1 MSTFTQL
8 ICLVEES
15 QIGGLVW
22 SRPEFNWL
30 QRVYLQQNISLK
42 LRNLSRKS
50 AALIAILLR
59 IPIQFGLKDDE
70 FSLPVNKLG
79 LKNHMHFRSG
89 WTFYLVCKF
98 IVLSCR
104 FINNIPV
111 NIFSLRHCCWGW
123 NLLKLNSFK
132 ILIKGYILAPSL
144 KFFIF
149 HTDFK
154 RQTNLH
160 ALDTGPHKIILY

>member
-70 FSLPVNKLG
+70 FSLPVNKPG

-89 WTFYLVCKF
+89 WTFYLVFKF

-111 NIFSLRHCCWGW
+111 NIFSLRHCM
-123 NLLKLNSFK
+123 LLRLEIVEIEFIQNSDQRIYF
-132 ILIKGYILAPSL
+132 GTFS
-144 KFFIF
+144 
-149 HTDFK
+149 
-154 RQTNLH
+154 R
-160 ALDTGPHKIILY
+160 ILYFSYRLQKTNKFTCSGHWSP

>member
-15 QIGGLVW
+15 QNGGLVW

-30 QRVYLQQNISLK
+30 QRPYLQQNISLK

-70 FSLPVNKLG
+70 FSLPVNKPG

-123 NLLKLNSFK
+123 NCWNWIHSKFWSKDIFWHLLSNS
-132 ILIKGYILAPSL
+132 L
-144 KFFIF
+144 FFI
-149 HTDFK
+149 
-154 RQTNLH
+154 QTSKDEQIYMLWT
-160 ALDTGPHKIILY
+160 LVPIK

>member
-1 MSTFTQL
+1 M
-8 ICLVEES
+8 EES

-30 QRVYLQQNISLK
+30 QRPYLQQNISLK

-70 FSLPVNKLG
+70 FSLPVNKPG

-123 NLLKLNSFK
+123 KLLKLNSFK
-132 ILIKGYILAPSL
+132 IFIKGYILAFSL
-144 KFFIF
+144 KFFFF